1 MSARSRSPRLGTWQ
15 FSQDLRPQLPAAF
28 CMEGF
33 QTKRFNVTFRA
44 RHGEELRVSGLPT
57 YWDECGELFIYWQVH
72 GSRWTVCCRKDDHNK
87 DLLSDVKKGGEVG
100 LAFEEADPGFWSE
113 YLDESGFVST
123 KGVRLRA
130 LDHGLSSS
138 PSMEEPQRGKRISRW
153 RKEAQQRAAAN
164 GRGPRPKSV
173 EDMKR
178 LLESDP
184 DVEEVFLIQ
193 GPKEAGLVVS
203 FRSVRSAS
211 DALEL
216 GRGLLGDPEVVDKVS
231 HEELQRLREHS
242 RGSYRPNPVR
252 QAVKD
257 VPPPVVPAEPAAERP
272 QMDSGINGIDLQ
284 EALLEQ
290 EVKQEQQLPAA
301 AQLPAAKPEDI
312 QTEKGL
318 STASLEVNESMQKAL
333 KQLQELVPTAQ
344 DVAVD
349 TSPRKLQ
356 QGDGVAVA
364 KSKGAR
370 AKAKARADATPEA
383 APTAPSDPSDA
394 VLPGLPESDKPSP
407 KEKKVKDKKEKKA
420 KRLKQKQEM
429 EERMRKE
436 VEEELRLEEARPCGP
451 GRRPKWR
458 LGSLRSLRQADAKPD
473 GNPDRPDDIRPG

>member
-1 MSARSRSPRLGTWQ
+1 
-15 FSQDLRPQLPAAF
+15 
-28 CMEGF
+28 MEGF

-57 YWDECGELFIYWQVH
+57 YWDEYGELFIYWQVH
-72 GSRWTVCCRKDDHNK
+72 GSRWTVCPRTDDSQK
-87 DLLSDVKKGGEVG
+87 DLLNQVKKGDEVG
-100 LAFEEADPGFWSE
+100 LAYEEVDPGIWSE
-113 YLDESGFVST
+113 YLETGFVTT

-130 LDHGLSSS
+130 LEHGPVSSS
-138 PSMEEPQRGKRISRW
+138 PSMEGAPQRGKRISRW

-164 GRGPRPKSV
+164 GRPRQPKSL

-184 DVEEVFLIQ
+184 DVEEVFMIQ

-203 FRSVRSAS
+203 FRSMRSAS

-216 GRGLLGDPEVVDKVS
+216 GRNLLGDPEVVDKVS

-257 VPPPVVPAEPAAERP
+257 VPPPVVPAEQVAERA
-272 QMDSGINGIDLQ
+272 QMDSSGINGIDLQ
-284 EALLEQ
+284 EALLQQ
-290 EVKQEQQLPAA
+290 EVKQDQQLQAAA
-301 AQLPAAKPEDI
+301 AQLPAAKPEDV

-318 STASLEVNESMQKAL
+318 STASLEVNESVQKAL

-344 DVAVD
+344 DVAAASVEPA
-349 TSPRKLQ
+349 TSPRKLEP
-356 QGDGVAVA
+356 GGVAVA

-370 AKAKARADATPEA
+370 AKAKARAEPEA
-383 APTAPSDPSDA
+383 SPVAPVAPPA
-394 VLPGLPESDKPSP
+394 VVPGVPDSDKPSP

-420 KRLKQKQEM
+420 KKLKQKQEM

-436 VEEELRLEEARPCGP
+436 VEEELRREEARRCGP

-458 LGSLRSLRQADAKPD
+458 LGSLRQAD
-473 GNPDRPDDIRPG
+473 GSDRPDDIRPG